1 MPRSVVRSRGIRWFI
16 LAAALPALT
25 ACTVYEP
32 VRSPRVAV
40 VKGPFRRG
48 LVRDGVYYGGGTF
61 GGDVDEA
68 VEGVPE
74 AVSHAHSYQTLSI
87 LGSVALFTSEAAA
100 IGGSLVVPAVVDDP
114 ETRSDVRLAV
124 IVSSITLLVTGVV
137 LHLAAEPHLY
147 DAANVYN
154 DRLDAG
160 WRPSRAE
167 RDGEAEARGAKP
179 LAPVKASTQQGRAPQ
194 EARTPL

>member
-1 MPRSVVRSRGIRWFI
+1 M
-16 LAAALPALT
+16 
-25 ACTVYEP
+25 
-32 VRSPRVAV
+32 
-40 VKGPFRRG
+40 KGPFRRG

-68 VEGVPE
+68 VQGVPE
-74 AVSHAHSYQTLSI
+74 AVSHARSYQTLSI

-147 DAANVYN
+147 DAANLYN
-154 DRLDAG
+154 DRIDSG
-160 WRPSRAE
+160 WRPAQGG
-167 RDGEAEARGAKP
+167 RDVAAGTKRGEGLLVPAEATK
-179 LAPVKASTQQGRAPQ
+179 
-194 EARTPL
+194 